1 MEARSSSAGP
11 ARERTPREGL
21 RAARQDRTLAV
32 DRLVRS
38 TYVDLVPS
46 GGDARIGSGVAVV
59 AVGGYGRGELTPF
72 GDVDIVLV
80 HDDEVPTEEV
90 ARLAEG
96 LWYPL
101 WEGGLRLDHAV
112 RSAAEMRVAARG
124 DFKVAMGWL
133 DARAVAGD
141 SGLVLRLRSEV
152 LADWRAGA
160 RTAIDA
166 LRHDRSRRQQRSG
179 WLAYAAVPDL
189 KESAGGLRDAV
200 VLRALVAT
208 WLVDAPL
215 GEVESLRSELL
226 DVRDVLHA
234 VAGRGTDRLD
244 PQLAVDVASL
254 LEVTPPELQV
264 RVRDAGRRLDHVG
277 RLTWRRLDQTLALS
291 ASRSPRDRART
302 VQVAPGIGRDGDE
315 VAGEIVL
322 TGGPGGSRDGLLALR
337 AAALAA
343 TAGLPLSPSAAA
355 ALASSSRDVEWDERA
370 RRALI
375 DLLTAGPGLVDVWH
389 ELDVVGLVERWLPE
403 WADIRLRGSSSPVHR
418 YTIDRHSIE
427 TCVLAGAQMRS
438 VERPDLLAVA
448 SLLHDI
454 GKGRPG
460 DHSEV
465 GAPMARD
472 IVLRW
477 GFAPEDADVVAELV
491 RWHLLLP
498 TVATRRDIEDPAT
511 AVNVAEIV
519 RTERFLDLLAALT
532 RADGA
537 ATSTEARSRWR
548 RGLIDGLVEK
558 VRAVLQGDAAG
569 DVEAYEGWPESL
581 PFPDLPSPRG
591 HADVARVDAV
601 RVDAVP
607 HHGGSLLT
615 IVAPDSS
622 GLLARVAG
630 ALALA
635 GIDLRSLRTVTREGY
650 AVSVWETPRP
660 DVDRHLVLEGV
671 RRVLAGDVDLDL
683 RLDRPAKGDDD
694 PRVRLVSRAH
704 LTATMLE
711 VRALDRRGL
720 IYLVARAVHAAGASI
735 RSAHVSTYGA
745 EVRDVFYLVDDRGDP
760 LDPTVADHVREA
772 VVSALA

>member
-1 MEARSSSAGP
+1 MDALPTHEG
-11 ARERTPREGL
+11 TPREGL
-21 RAARQDRTLAV
+21 RAARQDRTLGV

-80 HDDEVPTEEV
+80 HDDEVGADEV

-112 RSAAEMRVAARG
+112 RSAAEMRAAARS

-189 KESAGGLRDAV
+189 KESAGGLRDAI

-234 VAGRGTDRLD
+234 SAGRGTDRLD
-244 PQLAVDVASL
+244 PQLSVDVAER
-254 LEVTPPELQV
+254 LEVSPSDLQV

-277 RLTWRRLDQTLALS
+277 RLTWRRLDQTLSLS

-302 VQVAPGIGRDGDE
+302 VEVAPGIGRDGDE

-322 TGGPGGSRDGLLALR
+322 TGGPRAARDGLLALR
-337 AAALAA
+337 AAAFAA

-355 ALASSSRDVEWDERA
+355 ALASSATEVEWDERA
-370 RRALI
+370 RRALV

-389 ELDVVGLVERWLPE
+389 ELDVVGLVDHWLPE
-403 WADIRLRGSSSPVHR
+403 WSDIRLRGSSSPVHR

-465 GAPMARD
+465 GAPMARE
-472 IVLRW
+472 ILLRW
-477 GFAPEDADVVAELV
+477 GFTPEDADVVAELV

-558 VRAVLQGDAAG
+558 VRTVLQGDT
-569 DVEAYEGWPESL
+569 DVDAEAYEGWPDSL
-581 PFPDLPSPRG
+581 PFPDLPTGSTVG
-591 HADVARVDAV
+591 DGV
-601 RVDAVP
+601 RVEVAP

-635 GIDLRSLRTVTREGY
+635 GIDLHSLRTVTRDGH
-650 AVSVWETPRP
+650 AVSMWETPRP
-660 DVDRHLVLEGV
+660 DVDRHLVLERV

-735 RSAHVSTYGA
+735 RSAHVSTFGA
-745 EVRDVFYLVDDRGDP
+745 EVRDVFYLVDADGDP

>member
-1 MEARSSSAGP
+1 MDAQPRREATA
-11 ARERTPREGL
+11 REGL
-21 RAARQDRTLAV
+21 RAARQDRTLGV

-80 HDDEVPTEEV
+80 HDDEVSTEEV
-90 ARLAEG
+90 DRLAEG

-101 WEGGLRLDHAV
+101 WEAGLRLDHAV
-112 RSAAEMRVAARG
+112 RSAGEMRDAARG

-234 VAGRGTDRLD
+234 AAGRGTDRLD
-244 PQLAVDVASL
+244 PQLSVDVAERLKVS
-254 LEVTPPELQV
+254 PSELQV

-277 RLTWRRLDQTLALS
+277 RLTWRRLDQTLSLS

-322 TGGPGGSRDGLLALR
+322 TGGPRASRDGLLALR

-355 ALASSSRDVEWDERA
+355 ALASSATEVEWDERA

-389 ELDVVGLVERWLPE
+389 ELDVVGLVEQWLPE
-403 WADIRLRGSSSPVHR
+403 WSDIRLRGSSSPVHR

-427 TCVLAGAQMRS
+427 TCVLAGGQLRS
-438 VERPDLLAVA
+438 VERPDLLALA

-465 GAPMARD
+465 GAPMARE

-477 GFAPEDADVVAELV
+477 GFAPEDAEIVGELV

-558 VRAVLQGDAAG
+558 VRAVLQGDTDADA
-569 DVEAYEGWPESL
+569 DAYEGWPDSL
-581 PFPDLPSPRG
+581 PFPDLTTGRG
-591 HADVARVDAV
+591 TGDGV
-601 RVDAVP
+601 RVDVVP

-615 IVAPDSS
+615 IVAPDSP

-635 GIDLRSLRTVTREGY
+635 GIDLQSLRTVTREGH
-650 AVSVWETPRP
+650 AVSMWETPRA
-660 DVDRHLVLEGV
+660 DVDRNLVLERV
-671 RRVLAGDVDLDL
+671 RRVLAGDVDLDV

-720 IYLVARAVHAAGASI
+720 IYLVARAVHATGASI
-735 RSAHVSTYGA
+735 RSAHVSTFGA
-745 EVRDVFYLVDDRGDP
+745 EVRDVFYLVDDVGDP
-760 LDPTVADHVREA
+760 LDPAVADHVREA

>member
-1 MEARSSSAGP
+1 MDLP
-11 ARERTPREGL
+11 PREGTPREGL
-21 RAARQDRTLAV
+21 RTARQDRTLAV

-38 TYVDLVPS
+38 TYVDLLPS

-72 GDVDIVLV
+72 GDVDVVLV
-80 HDDEVPTEEV
+80 HDDEVPTDEV

-112 RSAAEMRVAARG
+112 RSAAEMRAAARG

-160 RTAIDA
+160 RTAIDD

-234 VAGRGTDRLD
+234 AAGRGTDRLD
-244 PQLAVDVASL
+244 PQLAVDVAER
-254 LEVTPPELQV
+254 LEVSPPELQV

-277 RLTWRRLDQTLALS
+277 RLTWRRLDQTLSLS

-302 VQVAPGIGRDGDE
+302 TQVAPGIGRDGDE

-322 TGGPGGSRDGLLALR
+322 TGGPGAVRDGLLALR

-355 ALASSSRDVEWDERA
+355 ALASSATDVEWDERA

-403 WADIRLRGSSSPVHR
+403 WSDIRLRGSSSPVHR

-438 VERPDLLAVA
+438 VERPDLLALA

-465 GAPMARD
+465 GAPMARE

-477 GFAPEDADVVAELV
+477 GFAPEDAEVVGELV

-519 RTERFLDLLAALT
+519 RTESFLDLLAALT

-558 VRAVLQGDAAG
+558 VRSVLQGDT
-569 DVEAYEGWPESL
+569 DVDADAYEGWPDSL
-581 PFPDLPSPRG
+581 PFPDLPTDRG
-591 HADVARVDAV
+591 AGDGV
-601 RVDAVP
+601 RVDAFP

-630 ALALA
+630 ALALT
-635 GIDLRSLRTVTREGY
+635 GIDLHSLRTVTRDGY
-650 AVSVWETPRP
+650 AVSMWETPRP
-660 DVDRHLVLEGV
+660 DVDRHLVLERV

-735 RSAHVSTYGA
+735 RSAHVSTFGA
-745 EVRDVFYLVDDRGDP
+745 EVRDVFYLVDAGGDP

>member
-1 MEARSSSAGP
+1 M
-11 ARERTPREGL
+11 
-21 RAARQDRTLAV
+21 
-32 DRLVRS
+32 RS

-80 HDDEVPTEEV
+80 HDDDVATDEV

-101 WEGGLRLDHAV
+101 WDAGLRLDHAV
-112 RSAAEMRVAARG
+112 RSAREMREAARG

-160 RTAIDA
+160 RAAVDD

-226 DVRDVLHA
+226 DVRDVLHVA
-234 VAGRGTDRLD
+234 AGRGTDRLD
-244 PQLAVDVASL
+244 PQLSVDVASL
-254 LEVTPPELQV
+254 LEVSPAELQV

-277 RLTWRRLDQTLALS
+277 RLTWRRLDQTLSLS
-291 ASRSPRDRART
+291 ASRSRRDRART

-322 TGGPGGSRDGLLALR
+322 TGGPGAVREGLLALR

-355 ALASSSRDVEWDERA
+355 ALASSATEVEWDERA

-389 ELDVVGLVERWLPE
+389 ELDVAGLVERWLPE
-403 WADIRLRGSSSPVHR
+403 WSDIRLRGSSSPVHR

-438 VERPDLLAVA
+438 VERPDLLALA

-465 GAPMARD
+465 GAPMARE

-477 GFAPEDADVVAELV
+477 GFAPEDAEVVGELV

-511 AVNVAEIV
+511 AVSVAEIV
-519 RTERFLDLLAALT
+519 RSERFLDLLAALT

-537 ATSTEARSRWR
+537 ATSSEARSRWR

-558 VRAVLQGDAAG
+558 VRAVLQGDTDIDA
-569 DVEAYEGWPESL
+569 EAYEGWPDSQ
-581 PFPDLPSPRG
+581 PFPDLTTGRG
-591 HADVARVDAV
+591 AGDGV
-601 RVDAVP
+601 RVDVAA

-615 IVAPDSS
+615 IVAPDSP

-635 GIDLRSLRTVTREGY
+635 GIDLQSLRTVTREGR
-650 AVSVWETPRP
+650 AVSMWETPRP
-660 DVDRHLVLEGV
+660 DVDRNLVLERV

-720 IYLVARAVHAAGASI
+720 IYLVARAAHAAGASI

-745 EVRDVFYLVDDRGDP
+745 EVREVFYLVDGSGDP
-760 LDPTVADHVREA
+760 LDPTAADHVREA

>member
-1 MEARSSSAGP
+1 MDAQPRREATA
-11 ARERTPREGL
+11 REGL
-21 RAARQDRTLAV
+21 RAARQDRTLGV

-80 HDDEVPTEEV
+80 HDDEVSTEEV
-90 ARLAEG
+90 DRLAEG

-101 WEGGLRLDHAV
+101 WEAGLRLDHAV
-112 RSAAEMRVAARG
+112 RSAGEMRDAARG

-234 VAGRGTDRLD
+234 AAGRGTDRLD
-244 PQLAVDVASL
+244 PQLSVDVAERLKVS
-254 LEVTPPELQV
+254 PSELQV

-277 RLTWRRLDQTLALS
+277 RLTWRRLDQTLSLS

-322 TGGPGGSRDGLLALR
+322 TGGPRASRDGLLALR

-355 ALASSSRDVEWDERA
+355 ALASSATEVEWDERA

-389 ELDVVGLVERWLPE
+389 ELDVVGLVEQWLPE
-403 WADIRLRGSSSPVHR
+403 WSDIRLRGSSSPVHR

-427 TCVLAGAQMRS
+427 TCVLAGGQLRS
-438 VERPDLLAVA
+438 VERPDLLALA

-465 GAPMARD
+465 GAPMARE

-477 GFAPEDADVVAELV
+477 GFAPEDAEIVGELV

-558 VRAVLQGDAAG
+558 VRAVLQGDTDADA
-569 DVEAYEGWPESL
+569 EAYEGWPDSL
-581 PFPDLPSPRG
+581 PFPDLTTGRG
-591 HADVARVDAV
+591 TGDGV
-601 RVDAVP
+601 RVDVVP

-615 IVAPDSS
+615 IVAPDSP

-635 GIDLRSLRTVTREGY
+635 GIDLHSLRTVTREGH
-650 AVSVWETPRP
+650 AVSMWETPRA
-660 DVDRHLVLEGV
+660 DVDRNLVLERV
-671 RRVLAGDVDLDL
+671 RRVLAGDVDLDV

-720 IYLVARAVHAAGASI
+720 IYLVARAVHATGASI
-735 RSAHVSTYGA
+735 RSAHVSTFGA
-745 EVRDVFYLVDDRGDP
+745 EVRDVFYLVDDVGDP
-760 LDPTVADHVREA
+760 LDPAVADHVREA

>member
-1 MEARSSSAGP
+1 MSAS
-11 ARERTPREGL
+11 TPREGL
-21 RAARQDRTLAV
+21 RSARQDRTLAV

-38 TYVDLVPS
+38 TYVDLVPT

-72 GDVDIVLV
+72 GDVDVVLV
-80 HDDEVPTEEV
+80 HDDEIATEEV

-101 WEGGLRLDHAV
+101 WDRGLRLDHAV
-112 RSAAEMRVAARG
+112 RSATQMREAARG

-160 RTAIDA
+160 RPAIDA
-166 LRHDRSRRQQRSG
+166 LRHDRSRRQHRAG

-189 KESAGGLRDAV
+189 KDAAGGLRDAV

-226 DVRDVLHA
+226 DVRDVLHEA
-234 VAGRGTDRLD
+234 AGRATDRLD
-244 PQLAVDVASL
+244 PQLAVDVAER
-254 LEVTPPELQV
+254 LEVSRSELQV

-291 ASRSPRDRART
+291 ASRSSRDRART

-322 TGGPGGSRDGLLALR
+322 TGGPGAPRDGLLALR
-337 AAALAA
+337 AAAFAA
-343 TAGLPLSPSAAA
+343 RAGLPLSPSAAA
-355 ALASSSRDVEWDERA
+355 ALASSATDVEWDERA
-370 RRALI
+370 RRALVG
-375 DLLTAGPGLVDVWH
+375 LLTAGPGLVDVWH
-389 ELDVVGLVERWLPE
+389 ELDVAGLVERWLPE
-403 WADIRLRGSSSPVHR
+403 WSDIRLRGSSSPVHR
-418 YTIDRHSIE
+418 YTIDRHSVE
-427 TCVLAGAQMRS
+427 TCVLAVAQLRS

-448 SLLHDI
+448 ALLHDI

-472 IVLRW
+472 IALRW
-477 GFAPEDADVVAELV
+477 GFAPEDADVVGELV

-519 RTERFLDLLAALT
+519 RTERFLDLLAGLT

-537 ATSTEARSRWR
+537 ATSSEARSRWR

-558 VRAVLQGDAAG
+558 VRATLQGASEVDA
-569 DVEAYEGWPESL
+569 ESYEGWPDSL
-581 PFPDLPSPRG
+581 PFPDLPNGPGTGDEVRG
-591 HADVARVDAV
+591 DV
-601 RVDAVP
+601 VP
-607 HHGGSLLT
+607 HHDGSLLT
-615 IVAPDSS
+615 IVAPDSP

-635 GIDLRSLRTVTREGY
+635 GIDLHSLRTVTRDGH
-650 AVSVWETPRP
+650 AVSVWETPRA
-660 DVDRHLVLEGV
+660 DVDRQLVLERI
-671 RRVLAGDVDLDL
+671 RRVLAGDVDLDV

-694 PRVRLVSRAH
+694 PRVLLVSRAN
-704 LTATMLE
+704 LTGTMLE

-720 IYLVARAVHAAGASI
+720 IYLVARAVHEAGASI
-735 RSAHVSTYGA
+735 RSAHVSTFGA
-745 EVRDVFYLVDDRGDP
+745 EVRDVFYLVDAGGDP
-760 LDPTVADHVREA
+760 LDPTLAEHVRATVE
-772 VVSALA
+772 SALA

>member
-1 MEARSSSAGP
+1 MEALPSHEG
-11 ARERTPREGL
+11 TPREGL
-21 RAARQDRTLAV
+21 RAARQDRTLGV

-80 HDDEVPTEEV
+80 HDDEVSTDEV

-112 RSAAEMRVAARG
+112 RSAAEMRAAARS

-160 RTAIDA
+160 RTAVDA

-234 VAGRGTDRLD
+234 SAGRGTDRLD
-244 PQLAVDVASL
+244 PQLSVDVAER
-254 LEVTPPELQV
+254 LEVSPSDLQV

-277 RLTWRRLDQTLALS
+277 RLTWRRLDQTLSLS

-322 TGGPGGSRDGLLALR
+322 TGGPGAARDGLLALR
-337 AAALAA
+337 AAAFAA

-355 ALASSSRDVEWDERA
+355 ALASTATEVEWDERA
-370 RRALI
+370 RRALV

-389 ELDVVGLVERWLPE
+389 ELDVVGLVDQWLPE
-403 WADIRLRGSSSPVHR
+403 WSDIRLRGSSSPVHR

-465 GAPMARD
+465 GAPMARE

-558 VRAVLQGDAAG
+558 VRTVLQGDN
-569 DVEAYEGWPESL
+569 DVDAEAYEGWPDSL
-581 PFPDLPSPRG
+581 PFPDLPAGRDTG
-591 HADVARVDAV
+591 DGV
-601 RVDAVP
+601 RVEAVP

-635 GIDLRSLRTVTREGY
+635 GIDLHSLRTVTRDGY
-650 AVSVWETPRP
+650 AVSMWETPRP
-660 DVDRHLVLEGV
+660 DVDRHLVLERV

-735 RSAHVSTYGA
+735 RSAHVSTFGA
-745 EVRDVFYLVDDRGDP
+745 EVRDVFYLVDAEGDP

>member
-1 MEARSSSAGP
+1 MDAQPRREATA
-11 ARERTPREGL
+11 REGL
-21 RAARQDRTLAV
+21 RAARQDRTLGV

-80 HDDEVPTEEV
+80 HDDEVSTEEV
-90 ARLAEG
+90 DRLAEG

-101 WEGGLRLDHAV
+101 WEAGLRLDHAV
-112 RSAAEMRVAARG
+112 RSAGEMRDAARG

-234 VAGRGTDRLD
+234 AAGRGTDRLD
-244 PQLAVDVASL
+244 PQLSVDVAERLKVS
-254 LEVTPPELQV
+254 PSELQV

-277 RLTWRRLDQTLALS
+277 RLTWRRLDQTLSLS

-322 TGGPGGSRDGLLALR
+322 TGGPRASRDGLLALR

-355 ALASSSRDVEWDERA
+355 ALASSATEVEWDERA

-389 ELDVVGLVERWLPE
+389 ELDVVGLVEQWLPE
-403 WADIRLRGSSSPVHR
+403 WSDIRLRGSSSPVHR

-427 TCVLAGAQMRS
+427 TCVLAGGQLRS
-438 VERPDLLAVA
+438 VERPDLLALA

-465 GAPMARD
+465 GAPMARE

-477 GFAPEDADVVAELV
+477 GFAPEDAEIVGELV

-558 VRAVLQGDAAG
+558 VRAVLQGDTDADA
-569 DVEAYEGWPESL
+569 DAYEGWPDSL
-581 PFPDLPSPRG
+581 PFPDLTTGRG
-591 HADVARVDAV
+591 TGDGV
-601 RVDAVP
+601 RVDVVP

-615 IVAPDSS
+615 IVAPDSP

-635 GIDLRSLRTVTREGY
+635 GIDLHSLRTVTREGH
-650 AVSVWETPRP
+650 AVSMWETPRA
-660 DVDRHLVLEGV
+660 DVDRNLVLERV
-671 RRVLAGDVDLDL
+671 RRVLAGDVDLDV

-720 IYLVARAVHAAGASI
+720 IYLVARAVHATGASI
-735 RSAHVSTYGA
+735 RSAHVSTFGA
-745 EVRDVFYLVDDRGDP
+745 EVRDVFYLVDDVGDP
-760 LDPTVADHVREA
+760 LDPAVADHVREA

>member
-1 MEARSSSAGP
+1 MDALPSHEG
-11 ARERTPREGL
+11 TPREGL

-80 HDDEVPTEEV
+80 HDDEVSTDEV

-101 WEGGLRLDHAV
+101 WEAGLRLDHAV
-112 RSAAEMRVAARG
+112 RSAAEMRAAARG

-160 RTAIDA
+160 RTAIGE
-166 LRHDRSRRQQRSG
+166 LRLDRSRRQQRSG

-234 VAGRGTDRLD
+234 SAGRGTDRLD
-244 PQLAVDVASL
+244 PQLSVDVAER
-254 LEVTPPELQV
+254 LEVSPSDLQV

-277 RLTWRRLDQTLALS
+277 RLTWRRLDQTLSLS

-322 TGGPGGSRDGLLALR
+322 TGGPGAARDGLLALR
-337 AAALAA
+337 AAAFAA
-343 TAGLPLSPSAAA
+343 TAGLPLSPSAAS
-355 ALASSSRDVEWDERA
+355 ALASTATEVEWDERA
-370 RRALI
+370 RRALV

-389 ELDVVGLVERWLPE
+389 ELDVVGLVDQWLPE
-403 WADIRLRGSSSPVHR
+403 WSDIRLRGSSSPVHR

-465 GAPMARD
+465 GAPMARE

-477 GFAPEDADVVAELV
+477 GFTPEDADVVAELV

-511 AVNVAEIV
+511 ALNVAEIV

-558 VRAVLQGDAAG
+558 VRAVLQGDSDADA
-569 DVEAYEGWPESL
+569 DAYEGWPDSL
-581 PFPDLPSPRG
+581 PFPDLPTGRDG
-591 HADVARVDAV
+591 GDGV
-601 RVDAVP
+601 RVDTVP
-607 HHGGSLLT
+607 HHDGSLLT
-615 IVAPDSS
+615 IVAPDSP

-635 GIDLRSLRTVTREGY
+635 GIDLHSLRTVTREGY
-650 AVSVWETPRP
+650 AVSMWETPRP
-660 DVDRHLVLEGV
+660 DVDRHLVLERV
-671 RRVLAGDVDLDL
+671 RRVLAGDVDLDV

-694 PRVRLVSRAH
+694 PRVLLVSRAH

-735 RSAHVSTYGA
+735 RSAHVSTFGA
-745 EVRDVFYLVDDRGDP
+745 EVRDVFYLVDAAGDP
-760 LDPTVADHVREA
+760 LDPAVADHVRGA

>member
-1 MEARSSSAGP
+1 MDAQPRREATA
-11 ARERTPREGL
+11 REGL
-21 RAARQDRTLAV
+21 RAARQDRTLGV

-80 HDDEVPTEEV
+80 HDDEVSTEEV
-90 ARLAEG
+90 DRLAEG

-101 WEGGLRLDHAV
+101 WEAGLRLDHAV
-112 RSAAEMRVAARG
+112 RSAGEMRDAARG

-234 VAGRGTDRLD
+234 AAGRGTDRLD
-244 PQLAVDVASL
+244 PQLSVDVAER
-254 LEVTPPELQV
+254 LEVSPSELQV

-277 RLTWRRLDQTLALS
+277 RLTWRRLDQTLSLS

-322 TGGPGGSRDGLLALR
+322 TGGPRASRDGLLALR

-355 ALASSSRDVEWDERA
+355 ALASSATEVEWDERA

-389 ELDVVGLVERWLPE
+389 ELDVVGLVEQWLPE
-403 WADIRLRGSSSPVHR
+403 WSDIRLRGSSSPVHR

-427 TCVLAGAQMRS
+427 TCVLAGGQLRS
-438 VERPDLLAVA
+438 VERPDLLA
-448 SLLHDI
+448 LDI
-454 GKGRPG
+454 GKGRLG

-465 GAPMARD
+465 GAPMARE

-477 GFAPEDADVVAELV
+477 GFAPEDAEIVGELV

-558 VRAVLQGDAAG
+558 VRAVLQGDTDADA
-569 DVEAYEGWPESL
+569 DAYEGWPDSL
-581 PFPDLPSPRG
+581 PFPDLTTGRG
-591 HADVARVDAV
+591 TGDGV
-601 RVDAVP
+601 RVDVVP

-615 IVAPDSS
+615 IVAPDSP

-635 GIDLRSLRTVTREGY
+635 GIDLHSLRTVTREGH
-650 AVSVWETPRP
+650 AVSMWETPRA
-660 DVDRHLVLEGV
+660 DVDRNLVLERV
-671 RRVLAGDVDLDL
+671 RRVLAGDVDLDV

-735 RSAHVSTYGA
+735 RSAHVSTFGA
-745 EVRDVFYLVDDRGDP
+745 EVRDVFYLVDDGGDP
-760 LDPTVADHVREA
+760 LDPTVADHVRES